1 MLKAETNSNTVRD
14 NRQQFTFTVRRKT
27 NYVVRTVEVP
37 DENDKKKMV
46 KQDERFF
53 DYTAKL
59 WANGAGAAV
68 NKLRS
73 IIDEEVDTFVLEKD
87 GQAQA
92 A

>member
-37 DENDKKKMV
+37 DDNDKSKMV
-46 KQDERFF
+46 KQNERFF
-53 DYTAKL
+53 DYTVKL
-59 WANGAGAAV
+59 WANNAGGAV

-73 IIDEEVDTFVLEKD
+73 IIDQEVDTFVLEKD
-87 GQAQA
+87 EQAQA

>member
-27 NYVVRTVEVP
+27 NYVVRTVEVS
-37 DENDKKKMV
+37 DDNDKSKMV
-46 KQDERFF
+46 KQNENFF
-53 DYTAKL
+53 DYTVKL
-59 WANGAGAAV
+59 WTNSAGAAV

-87 GQAQA
+87 EQAQA

>member
-27 NYVVRTVEVP
+27 NYVVRTLEVS
-37 DENDKKKMV
+37 DDNDKSKMV
-46 KQDERFF
+46 KQNEHFF
-53 DYTAKL
+53 DYTVKL

-87 GQAQA
+87 EQAQA